1 MSIEIERYQRQ
12 MTKRDIKEISQ
23 RHIAKTCVWCGAHAA
38 PTCISDVSARHTS
51 SAATKCESQRFGV
64 SRAVCITGGAHFAVD
79 STSHS
84 RRLVTHSRRLV
95 TRGHCCAWTSGKCNQ
110 FMFFVSSVTN
120 SCFECPT
127 VSSTHVTHH
136 TPLHIPVC
144 AWAPVPPPWRTH
156 PHKTRERGG
165 REAGGGGGGGRRRR
179 MGKTRDA
186 EVF

>member
-1 MSIEIERYQRQ
+1 MSIETDIYQRHI
-12 MTKRDIKEISQ
+12 TKRHIKEISQ

-38 PTCISDVSARHTS
+38 PTCILDVSARHTS
-51 SAATKCESQRFGV
+51 SAATKFESRRFGV
-64 SRAVCITGGAHFAVD
+64 SRAVLTLP
-79 STSHS
+79 ST
-84 RRLVTHSRRLV
+84 LPPV
-95 TRGHCCAWTSGKCNQ
+95 TRGHWCAWTSGECNE
-110 FMFFVSSVTN
+110 FMFFVSSVKN
-120 SCFECPT
+120 SCFECAT

-165 REAGGGGGGGRRRR
+165 KEAGGGGGGGRRRR